1 MNTLGL
7 DPGVGGGIALNCD
20 GTLYVWKMPET
31 DDDLVNLF
39 EDIQISYGID
49 FCVLEEVSARPTYLP
64 SQDGGFVPVQGV
76 TQTWNFAQNY
86 GLIRGVL
93 AAMKIRRQYVRPQA
107 WQKALAIPPRRKDP
121 KETQTEWKN
130 RLKAKAQE
138 LFPGVRITLA
148 VSDAALISEV
158 AMRMMREQNNHVT
171 PTRS

>member
-1 MNTLGL
+1 MNCLGV
-7 DPGVGGGIALNCD
+7 DPGLGGGIALNCD

-49 FCVLEEVSARPTYLP
+49 FCVLEEVSARPTYV
-64 SQDGGFVPVQGV
+64 GGPGGSSVPVQGV
-76 TQTWNFAQNY
+76 VQTWNFAENY

-93 AAMKIRRQYVRPQA
+93 AAMKIKRQRVRPQA
-107 WQKALAIPPRRKDP
+107 WQKALGIPPRRKDP
-121 KETQTEWKN
+121 RETQTEWKN

-138 LFPGVRITLA
+138 LFPGVKITLA

-158 AMRMMREQNNHVT
+158 ARRMMVGVK
-171 PTRS
+171 